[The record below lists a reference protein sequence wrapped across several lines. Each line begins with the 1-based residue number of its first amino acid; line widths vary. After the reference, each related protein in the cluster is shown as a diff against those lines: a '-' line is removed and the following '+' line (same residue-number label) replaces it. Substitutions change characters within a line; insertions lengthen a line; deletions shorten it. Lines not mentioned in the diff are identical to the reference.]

1 MDTLFLTLEA
11 DSDSYDD
18 ELKCVKLLF
27 NSLDKDYRLAL
38 WNGLF
43 FLENICEKDFT
54 REELSF
60 IEKCKEV
67 KLKGDYS

>member
-43 FLENICEKDFT
+43 FLENICKKILQEKN
-54 REELSF
+54 
-60 IEKCKEV
+60 
-67 KLKGDYS
+67 